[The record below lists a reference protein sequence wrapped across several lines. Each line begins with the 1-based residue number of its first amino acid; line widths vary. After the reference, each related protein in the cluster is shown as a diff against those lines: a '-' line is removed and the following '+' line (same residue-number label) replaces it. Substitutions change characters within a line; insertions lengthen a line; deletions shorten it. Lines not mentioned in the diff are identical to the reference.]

1 MTGTLEGVCHIDV
14 LCSLVVVRQSPCNTV
29 ADIPLIKI
37 NVNYGPKIMMNSA
50 NAIMIIYIICYTYK
64 VKNVT

>member
-1 MTGTLEGVCHIDV
+1 MTVTLEGVCHIDV
-14 LCSLVVVRQSPCNTV
+14 LCSLVRQSLFNIV
-29 ADIPLIKI
+29 ADIRLIEI

-50 NAIMIIYIICYTYK
+50 NAIMIIYIICYKYK